1 MARLGPAGGGGGGG
15 GGSPVVPLRLESP
28 SAGPA
33 PHWLAVLMVLLPD
46 GEDDDEGD
54 EAGAQAGRRRRR
66 RRRRARAAAAPAA
79 AAGLLSGDPRRRLL
93 LLLLPAN
100 GGSAGGGGGGPRS
113 HPPAP
118 SEGLPRGG
126 LTMKEEPLTGGGL
139 SAVRSWMHGTGI
151 LDANTAA
158 QSGVGLARAHFEK
171 QPPSNLRKS
180 NFFHFVLAMYDR
192 HGQPVEIERTSF
204 IDFVE
209 KDREQTGEKT
219 NNGIH
224 YRLQLLYSNGLRTE
238 QDLYVRLIDSMSKQ
252 AIIYEG
258 QDKNP
263 EMCRVLLTHEIMCSR
278 CCDKKSCGNRN
289 ETPSDPVII
298 DRFFLKFFLKCNQNC
313 LKNAGNPRD
322 MRRFQVVVST
332 TVNVDGHVLAVSD
345 NMFVH
350 NNSKH
355 GRRARRL
362 DPSEAATPCIKAI
375 SPSEGWT
382 TGGATVIVIGDNFFD
397 GLQVVFGTMLVWSEL
412 ITPHAIRVQTPPRH
426 IPGVVEVTL
435 SYKSKQ
441 FCKGAPGRFVYT
453 ALNEPTID
461 YGFLRLQKV
470 IPRHPGDPERL
481 PKDIILKRA
490 ADIAEALYS
499 VPRNPNQLTS
509 LTGNHAHSGMMNVNS
524 FGSQLAV
531 NISESTQGSEQG
543 YTRNTSSVSPRGYVP
558 SSTPQQSNYN
568 TITSSMNGY
577 AGTAMTSLGVPGS
590 PSFLNGSTANS
601 PYAIMPSSPPLGASS
616 IASSST
622 PGGVF
627 SFSPVNM
634 ISAVKQKSAFA
645 PVVRPQASP
654 PPTCT
659 SANGNTL
666 QALSG
671 LIVPPM

>member
-1 MARLGPAGGGGGGG
+1 MFGIQENIQRS
-15 GGSPVVPLRLESP
+15 GSS
-28 SAGPA
+28 
-33 PHWLAVLMVLLPD
+33 
-46 GEDDDEGD
+46 
-54 EAGAQAGRRRRR
+54 
-66 RRRRARAAAAPAA
+66 
-79 AAGLLSGDPRRRLL
+79 
-93 LLLLPAN
+93 
-100 GGSAGGGGGGPRS
+100 
-113 HPPAP
+113 
-118 SEGLPRGG
+118 
-126 LTMKEEPLTGGGL
+126 MKEEPIGTGMN
-139 SAVRSWMHGTGI
+139 AVRTWMQGAGV

-180 NFFHFVLAMYDR
+180 NFFHFVLALYDR
-192 HGQPVEIERTSF
+192 QGQPVEIERTTFLGF
-204 IDFVE
+204 IE
-209 KDREQTGEKT
+209 KEKVRT
-219 NNGIH
+219 HCCVNNSNNSSLAVSSGI
-224 YRLQLLYSNGLRTE
+224 RTE
-238 QDLYVRLIDSMSKQ
+238 QDFYVRLIDSMTKQ

-362 DPSEAATPCIKAI
+362 DPSEGTPSYLEHATPCIKAI

-382 TGGATVIVIGDNFFD
+382 TGGATVIIIGDNFFD
-397 GLQVVFGTMLVWSEL
+397 GLQVIFGTMLVWSEL

-441 FCKGAPGRFVYT
+441 FCKGTPGRFIYT

-461 YGFLRLQKV
+461 YGFQRLQKV

-481 PKDIILKRA
+481 PKEVILKRAADLVEALYGMPHNNQEIILKRA
-490 ADIAEALYS
+490 ADIAEALYN
-499 VPRNPNQLTS
+499 VPRNHNQLPALSNTS
-509 LTGNHAHSGMMNVNS
+509 VHAGMMGVNS
-524 FGSQLAV
+524 FSGQLAV
-531 NISESTQGSEQG
+531 NVSESTNQGF
-543 YTRNTSSVSPRGYVP
+543 TRNTSSVSPHGYVP
-558 SSTPQQSNYN
+558 SPTPQQTNYN
-568 TITSSMNGY
+568 SVTTSMNGY
-577 AGTAMTSLGVPGS
+577 GNTGMSNLGGS
-590 PSFLNGSTANS
+590 PSFLNGSAANS
-601 PYAIMPSSPPLGASS
+601 PYAIVPSSPTMASS
-616 IASSST
+616 TSLPSNCSSSS
-622 PGGVF
+622 GIF
-627 SFSPVNM
+627 SFSPANM
-634 ISAVKQKSAFA
+634 VSAVKQKSAFA
-645 PVVRPQASP
+645 PVVRPQTSP
-654 PPTCT
+654 PPTCS
-659 SANGNTL
+659 SANGNSL
-666 QALSG
+666 Q
-671 LIVPPM
+671 

>member
-1 MARLGPAGGGGGGG
+1 MFGIQ
-15 GGSPVVPLRLESP
+15 
-28 SAGPA
+28 
-33 PHWLAVLMVLLPD
+33 D
-46 GEDDDEGD
+46 
-54 EAGAQAGRRRRR
+54 
-66 RRRRARAAAAPAA
+66 
-79 AAGLLSGDPRRRLL
+79 
-93 LLLLPAN
+93 N
-100 GGSAGGGGGGPRS
+100 
-113 HPPAP
+113 
-118 SEGLPRGG
+118 LPRGA
-126 LTMKEEPLTGGGL
+126 TTSMKEEPL
-139 SAVRSWMHGTGI
+139 AVRSWMHSAGVV
-151 LDANTAA
+151 DANTAA

-180 NFFHFVLAMYDR
+180 NFFHFVLALYDR
-192 HGQPVEIERTSF
+192 QGQPVEIERTAYV
-204 IDFVE
+204 DFVE
-209 KDREQTGEKT
+209 KEKEPTGEKT

-224 YRLQLLYSNGLRTE
+224 YKLQLLYSNGVRTE
-238 QDLYVRLIDSMSKQ
+238 QDLYVRLIDSMTKQ

-382 TGGATVIVIGDNFFD
+382 TGGATVILIGDNFFD

-461 YGFLRLQKV
+461 YGFQRLQKV

-481 PKDIILKRA
+481 PKEVLLKRAADLVEALYGMPHNNQEIILKRA

-499 VPRNPNQLTS
+499 VPRNHNQIPSLGNTTS
-509 LTGNHAHSGMMNVNS
+509 HGMMGVNS
-524 FGSQLAV
+524 FSGQLAV
-531 NISESTQGSEQG
+531 NVSETTQVG
-543 YTRNTSSVSPRGYVP
+543 YSRNTSSVSPRGYVP
-558 SSTPQQSNYN
+558 SSTPQQSNYGN
-568 TITSSMNGY
+568 TVSNSMNGY
-577 AGTAMTSLGVPGS
+577 GNTGMPNLGVATSPG
-590 PSFLNGSTANS
+590 FLNGSSANS
-601 PYAIMPSSPPLGASS
+601 PYGIVPSSPTMAVSNCNSS
-616 IASSST
+616 H
-622 PGGVF
+622 GVF
-627 SFSPVNM
+627 SFSA
-634 ISAVKQKSAFA
+634 AVKQKSAFA
-645 PVVRPQASP
+645 PVVRPPASP
-654 PPTCT
+654 PPPPNC
-659 SANGNTL
+659 SANTTNGL
-666 QALSG
+666 QAMSG
-671 LIVPPM
+671 LVVPPM

>member
-1 MARLGPAGGGGGGG
+1 MFGIQ
-15 GGSPVVPLRLESP
+15 E
-28 SAGPA
+28 
-33 PHWLAVLMVLLPD
+33 
-46 GEDDDEGD
+46 
-54 EAGAQAGRRRRR
+54 
-66 RRRRARAAAAPAA
+66 
-79 AAGLLSGDPRRRLL
+79 
-93 LLLLPAN
+93 N
-100 GGSAGGGGGGPRS
+100 
-113 HPPAP
+113 
-118 SEGLPRGG
+118 LPRGSTAAS
-126 LTMKEEPLTGGGL
+126 LKEEPLT
-139 SAVRSWMHGTGI
+139 VRSWMHSAGVV
-151 LDANTAA
+151 DANTAA

-180 NFFHFVLAMYDR
+180 NFFHFVLALYDR
-192 HGQPVEIERTSF
+192 QGQPVEIERTAYV
-204 IDFVE
+204 DFVE
-209 KDREQTGEKT
+209 KEKEPTGEKT

-224 YRLQLLYSNGLRTE
+224 YKLQLLYSNGVRTE
-238 QDLYVRLIDSMSKQ
+238 QDLYVRLIDSMTKQ

-362 DPSEAATPCIKAI
+362 DPSEATPCIKAI

-382 TGGATVIVIGDNFFD
+382 TGGATVILIGDNFFD

-461 YGFLRLQKV
+461 YGFQRLQKV

-481 PKDIILKRA
+481 PKEVLLKRAADLVEALYGMPHNNQEIILKRA

-499 VPRNPNQLTS
+499 VPRNHNQITS
-509 LTGNHAHSGMMNVNS
+509 LGNSASHGMMGVNS
-524 FGSQLAV
+524 FSGQLAV
-531 NISESTQGSEQG
+531 NVSETTQVG
-543 YTRNTSSVSPRGYVP
+543 YSRNTSSVSPRGYAP
-558 SSTPQQSNYN
+558 SSTPQQSNYGN
-568 TITSSMNGY
+568 TVSNSMNGY
-577 AGTAMTSLGVPGS
+577 GNTGMPNLGVATSPG
-590 PSFLNGSTANS
+590 FLNGSSANS
-601 PYAIMPSSPPLGASS
+601 PYGSKYQVVPSSPTMAVSNCTSS
-616 IASSST
+616 H
-622 PGGVF
+622 GVF
-627 SFSPVNM
+627 SFSA
-634 ISAVKQKSAFA
+634 AVKQKSAFA
-645 PVVRPQASP
+645 PVVRPPVSP
-654 PPTCT
+654 PPNCAANN
-659 SANGNTL
+659 ANGL
-666 QALSG
+666 QAMSG
-671 LIVPPM
+671 LVVPPM

>member
-1 MARLGPAGGGGGGG
+1 MFGIQ
-15 GGSPVVPLRLESP
+15 E
-28 SAGPA
+28 
-33 PHWLAVLMVLLPD
+33 
-46 GEDDDEGD
+46 
-54 EAGAQAGRRRRR
+54 
-66 RRRRARAAAAPAA
+66 
-79 AAGLLSGDPRRRLL
+79 
-93 LLLLPAN
+93 N
-100 GGSAGGGGGGPRS
+100 I
-113 HPPAP
+113 
-118 SEGLPRGG
+118 PRGG
-126 LTMKEEPLTGGGL
+126 TTMKEEPLGSGMNP
-139 SAVRSWMHGTGI
+139 VRSWMHTAGVV
-151 LDANTAA
+151 DANTAA

-180 NFFHFVLAMYDR
+180 NFFHFVLALYDR
-192 HGQPVEIERTSF
+192 QGQPVEIERTAF
-204 IDFVE
+204 VDFVE
-209 KDREQTGEKT
+209 KEKEPNNEKT

-224 YRLQLLYSNGLRTE
+224 YKLQLLYSNGVRTE
-238 QDLYVRLIDSMSKQ
+238 QDLYVRLIDSMTKQ
-252 AIIYEG
+252 AIVYEG

-362 DPSEAATPCIKAI
+362 DPSEATPCIKAI

-382 TGGATVIVIGDNFFD
+382 TGGATVIIIGDNFFD

-461 YGFLRLQKV
+461 YGFQRLQKV

-481 PKDIILKRA
+481 PKEVLLKRAADLVEALYGMPHNNQEIILKRA

-499 VPRNPNQLTS
+499 VPRNHNQIPTL
-509 LTGNHAHSGMMNVNS
+509 GNTPAHTGMMGVNS
-524 FGSQLAV
+524 FSSQLAV
-531 NISESTQGSEQG
+531 NVSETSQANDQVG
-543 YTRNTSSVSPRGYVP
+543 YSRNTSSVSPRGYAP
-558 SSTPQQSNYN
+558 SSTPQQSNYS
-568 TITSSMNGY
+568 TVSTSMNGY
-577 AGTAMTSLGVPGS
+577 GSGAMANLGVPGS
-590 PSFLNGSTANS
+590 PGFLNGSSANS
-601 PYAIMPSSPPLGASS
+601 PYGM
-616 IASSST
+616 
-622 PGGVF
+622 
-627 SFSPVNM
+627 
-634 ISAVKQKSAFA
+634 KQKSAFA

-654 PPTCT
+654 PPSCT
-659 SANGNTL
+659 STNGNGL
-666 QALSG
+666 QGDTAPQPPLG
-671 LIVPPM
+671 VPRNDPRLISPRKQRLPLG

>member
-1 MARLGPAGGGGGGG
+1 MFGIQ
-15 GGSPVVPLRLESP
+15 E
-28 SAGPA
+28 
-33 PHWLAVLMVLLPD
+33 
-46 GEDDDEGD
+46 
-54 EAGAQAGRRRRR
+54 
-66 RRRRARAAAAPAA
+66 
-79 AAGLLSGDPRRRLL
+79 
-93 LLLLPAN
+93 N
-100 GGSAGGGGGGPRS
+100 I
-113 HPPAP
+113 
-118 SEGLPRGG
+118 PRGG
-126 LTMKEEPLTGGGL
+126 TTMKEEPLGSGMN
-139 SAVRSWMHGTGI
+139 SVRSWMHTAGVV
-151 LDANTAA
+151 DANTAA
-158 QSGVGLARAHFEK
+158 QSGVGLARAHYEK

-180 NFFHFVLAMYDR
+180 NFFHFVLALYDR
-192 HGQPVEIERTSF
+192 QGQPVEIERTAF
-204 IDFVE
+204 VDFVE
-209 KDREQTGEKT
+209 KDKEPNSEKT

-224 YRLQLLYSNGLRTE
+224 YKLQLLYSNGVRTE
-238 QDLYVRLIDSMSKQ
+238 QDLYVRLIDSMTKQ

-362 DPSEAATPCIKAI
+362 DPSEGTATPYLENAATPCIKAI

-382 TGGATVIVIGDNFFD
+382 TGGATVIIIGDNFFD

-461 YGFLRLQKV
+461 YGFQRLQKV

-481 PKDIILKRA
+481 PKEVLLKRAADLVEALYGMPHNNQEIILKRA

-499 VPRNPNQLTS
+499 VPRNHNQIPS
-509 LTGNHAHSGMMNVNS
+509 LANTASHGGMMGVNS

-531 NISESTQGSEQG
+531 NVSETSQVG
-543 YTRNTSSVSPRGYVP
+543 YSRNTSSVSPRGYVP

-568 TITSSMNGY
+568 TVSNSMNGY
-577 AGTAMTSLGVPGS
+577 GNTGMPNLGVPSS
-590 PSFLNGSTANS
+590 PGFLNGSSANS
-601 PYAIMPSSPPLGASS
+601 PYGM
-616 IASSST
+616 
-622 PGGVF
+622 
-627 SFSPVNM
+627 
-634 ISAVKQKSAFA
+634 KQKSAFA

-654 PPTCT
+654 PPSCT
-659 SANGNTL
+659 SANGNGL
-666 QALSG
+666 QAMSG
-671 LIVPPM
+671 LVVPPM

>member
-1 MARLGPAGGGGGGG
+1 MF
-15 GGSPVVPLRLESP
+15 SVQ
-28 SAGPA
+28 
-33 PHWLAVLMVLLPD
+33 
-46 GEDDDEGD
+46 
-54 EAGAQAGRRRRR
+54 EA
-66 RRRRARAAAAPAA
+66 
-79 AAGLLSGDPRRRLL
+79 
-93 LLLLPAN
+93 
-100 GGSAGGGGGGPRS
+100 
-113 HPPAP
+113 
-118 SEGLPRGG
+118 LPRGG
-126 LTMKEEPLTGGGL
+126 VPMKEEPLSAGL
-139 SAVRSWMHGTGI
+139 PAGRWLQGGTGI
-151 LDANTAA
+151 LDASTAA
-158 QSGVGLARAHFEK
+158 QSGVSLARAHFEK
-171 QPPSNLRKS
+171 QPPANLRKS

-192 HGQPVEIERTSF
+192 QGQPVEVERTCF

-209 KDREQTGEKT
+209 KEREQNGEKT

-332 TVNVDGHVLAVSD
+332 TVHVDGHVLAVSD

-362 DPSEAATPCIKAI
+362 DPSEATPCIKAI

-397 GLQVVFGTMLVWSEL
+397 GLQVLFGTVLVWSEL

-435 SYKSKQ
+435 SYKAKH

-461 YGFLRLQKV
+461 YGFQRLQKV

-481 PKDIILKRA
+481 PKEVLLKRA
-490 ADIAEALYS
+490 ADLVEALYGVPHSNQDVLLKRAADVAEALYS
-499 VPRNPNQLTS
+499 VPRAP
-509 LTGNHAHSGMMNVNS
+509 AHVTVPS
-524 FGSQLAV
+524 FGGGQLGLAMGD
-531 NISESTQGSEQG
+531 SPQSSEQG
-543 YTRNTSSVSPRGYVP
+543 FSRSPGTPPARGFGP
-558 SSTPQQSNYN
+558 PGSAPQP
-568 TITSSMNGY
+568 GF
-577 AGTAMTSLGVPGS
+577 AGATGGFGGATMAGLGVPGS
-590 PSFLNGSTANS
+590 PPSFLNGSTATS
-601 PYAIMPSSPPLGASS
+601 PYAILPASPPLG
-616 IASSST
+616 SSSVAVT
-622 PGGVF
+622 SGGGTATSPGGF
-627 SFSPVNM
+627 SFSPVTM

-645 PVVRPQASP
+645 PVLRPPGSP
-654 PPTCT
+654 PPACA
-659 SANGNTL
+659 STL
-666 QALSG
+666 QDPAFEDSDKFHAPARPLQG
-671 LIVPPM
+671 LAYS

>member
-1 MARLGPAGGGGGGG
+1 MFGIQ
-15 GGSPVVPLRLESP
+15 E
-28 SAGPA
+28 
-33 PHWLAVLMVLLPD
+33 
-46 GEDDDEGD
+46 
-54 EAGAQAGRRRRR
+54 
-66 RRRRARAAAAPAA
+66 
-79 AAGLLSGDPRRRLL
+79 
-93 LLLLPAN
+93 N
-100 GGSAGGGGGGPRS
+100 I
-113 HPPAP
+113 
-118 SEGLPRGG
+118 PRGG
-126 LTMKEEPLTGGGL
+126 TTMKEEPLGSGMNP
-139 SAVRSWMHGTGI
+139 VRSWMHTAGVV
-151 LDANTAA
+151 DANTAA

-180 NFFHFVLAMYDR
+180 NFFHFVLALYDR
-192 HGQPVEIERTSF
+192 QGQPVEIERTAF
-204 IDFVE
+204 VDFVE
-209 KDREQTGEKT
+209 KEKEPNNEKT

-224 YRLQLLYSNGLRTE
+224 YKLQLLYSNGVRTE
-238 QDLYVRLIDSMSKQ
+238 QDLYVRLIDSMTKQ
-252 AIIYEG
+252 AIVYEG

-362 DPSEAATPCIKAI
+362 DPSEATPCIKAI

-382 TGGATVIVIGDNFFD
+382 TGGATVIIIGDNFFD

-461 YGFLRLQKV
+461 YGFQRLQKV

-481 PKDIILKRA
+481 PKEVLLKRAADLVEALYGMPHNNQEIILKRA

-499 VPRNPNQLTS
+499 VPRNHNQIPTL
-509 LTGNHAHSGMMNVNS
+509 GNTPGHTGMMGVNS
-524 FGSQLAV
+524 FSSQLAV
-531 NISESTQGSEQG
+531 NVSETSQANDQVG
-543 YTRNTSSVSPRGYVP
+543 YSRNTSSVSPRGYVP

-568 TITSSMNGY
+568 TVSTSMNGY
-577 AGTAMTSLGVPGS
+577 GSGAMANLGVPGS
-590 PSFLNGSTANS
+590 PGFLNGSSANS
-601 PYAIMPSSPPLGASS
+601 PYGM
-616 IASSST
+616 
-622 PGGVF
+622 
-627 SFSPVNM
+627 
-634 ISAVKQKSAFA
+634 KQKSAFA

-654 PPTCT
+654 PPSCT
-659 SANGNTL
+659 SANGNGL
-666 QALSG
+666 QGEGGVGGYSDPMAPSQTPCMPVVLHVLHWSASSFLSHSH
-671 LIVPPM
+671 L

>member
-1 MARLGPAGGGGGGG
+1 MFGIQETI
-15 GGSPVVPLRLESP
+15 S
-28 SAGPA
+28 
-33 PHWLAVLMVLLPD
+33 
-46 GEDDDEGD
+46 
-54 EAGAQAGRRRRR
+54 
-66 RRRRARAAAAPAA
+66 
-79 AAGLLSGDPRRRLL
+79 
-93 LLLLPAN
+93 
-100 GGSAGGGGGGPRS
+100 
-113 HPPAP
+113 
-118 SEGLPRGG
+118 RGG
-126 LTMKEEPLTGGGL
+126 TTMKEEPLGGL
-139 SAVRSWMHGTGI
+139 NSVRSWMHTAGVV
-151 LDANTAA
+151 DANTAA
-158 QSGVGLARAHFEK
+158 QSGVGLARAHYEK

-180 NFFHFVLAMYDR
+180 NFFHFVLALYDR
-192 HGQPVEIERTSF
+192 QGQPVEIERTAYV
-204 IDFVE
+204 DFVE
-209 KDREQTGEKT
+209 KEKEPNSEKT

-224 YRLQLLYSNGLRTE
+224 YKLQLLYSNGVRTE
-238 QDLYVRLIDSMSKQ
+238 QDLFIRLIDSMTKQ

-382 TGGATVIVIGDNFFD
+382 TGGATVIIIGDNFFD

-461 YGFLRLQKV
+461 YGFQRLQKV

-481 PKDIILKRA
+481 PKEVLLKRAADLVEALYGMPHNNQEIILKRA
-490 ADIAEALYS
+490 ADIAEALY
-499 VPRNPNQLTS
+499 N
-509 LTGNHAHSGMMNVNS
+509 GND
-524 FGSQLAV
+524 
-531 NISESTQGSEQG
+531 QG
-543 YTRNTSSVSPRGYVP
+543 YSRNTSSVSPRGYIT
-558 SSTPQQSNYN
+558 SSTPQQTSYN
-568 TITSSMNGY
+568 TVSNSMNGY
-577 AGTAMTSLGVPGS
+577 GNSGMSNLGVPGS
-590 PSFLNGSTANS
+590 PGFLNGSS
-601 PYAIMPSSPPLGASS
+601 FLSPP
-616 IASSST
+616 T
-622 PGGVF
+622 PPTPKQIF
-627 SFSPVNM
+627 
-634 ISAVKQKSAFA
+634 SAVKQKSAFA

-654 PPTCT
+654 PPSCT
-659 SANGNTL
+659 SANGNGL
-666 QALSG
+666 QDTPHELHTHKYHTGAHSCTYINITYF
-671 LIVPPM
+671 IVFLMNSK

>member
-1 MARLGPAGGGGGGG
+1 MFGIQ
-15 GGSPVVPLRLESP
+15 E
-28 SAGPA
+28 
-33 PHWLAVLMVLLPD
+33 
-46 GEDDDEGD
+46 
-54 EAGAQAGRRRRR
+54 
-66 RRRRARAAAAPAA
+66 
-79 AAGLLSGDPRRRLL
+79 
-93 LLLLPAN
+93 N
-100 GGSAGGGGGGPRS
+100 I
-113 HPPAP
+113 
-118 SEGLPRGG
+118 PRGG
-126 LTMKEEPLTGGGL
+126 TTMKEEPLGSGMN
-139 SAVRSWMHGTGI
+139 SVRSWLHTAGVV
-151 LDANTAA
+151 DANTAA
-158 QSGVGLARAHFEK
+158 QSGVGLARAHYEK

-180 NFFHFVLAMYDR
+180 NFFHFVLALYDR
-192 HGQPVEIERTSF
+192 QGQPVEIERTTYV
-204 IDFVE
+204 DFVE
-209 KDREQTGEKT
+209 KDKEPNSEKT

-224 YRLQLLYSNGLRTE
+224 YKIQLLYSNGVRTE
-238 QDLYVRLIDSMSKQ
+238 QDLYVRLIDSMTKQ

-362 DPSEAATPCIKAI
+362 DPSEATPCIKAI

-382 TGGATVIVIGDNFFD
+382 TGGATVIIIGDNFFD

-461 YGFLRLQKV
+461 YGFQRLQKV

-481 PKDIILKRA
+481 PKEVLLKRAADLVEALYGMPHNNQEIILKRA

-499 VPRNPNQLTS
+499 VPRNHNQIPS
-509 LTGNHAHSGMMNVNS
+509 LANTASHGGMMGVNS
-524 FGSQLAV
+524 FGGQLAV
-531 NISESTQGSEQG
+531 NVSETSQVVPSSPTMAA
-543 YTRNTSSVSPRGYVP
+543 SSVSLSSNC
-558 SSTPQQSNYN
+558 SSTHG
-568 TITSSMNGY
+568 I
-577 AGTAMTSLGVPGS
+577 
-590 PSFLNGSTANS
+590 
-601 PYAIMPSSPPLGASS
+601 
-616 IASSST
+616 
-622 PGGVF
+622 F
-627 SFSPVNM
+627 SFSPANV

-654 PPTCT
+654 PPSCT
-659 SANGNTL
+659 SANGNGL
-666 QALSG
+666 QGESRHPKL
-671 LIVPPM
+671 LFVLVPPKKTRNPNFPHILMTISP

>member
-1 MARLGPAGGGGGGG
+1 MFGIQESIQRS
-15 GGSPVVPLRLESP
+15 GSS
-28 SAGPA
+28 
-33 PHWLAVLMVLLPD
+33 
-46 GEDDDEGD
+46 
-54 EAGAQAGRRRRR
+54 
-66 RRRRARAAAAPAA
+66 
-79 AAGLLSGDPRRRLL
+79 
-93 LLLLPAN
+93 
-100 GGSAGGGGGGPRS
+100 
-113 HPPAP
+113 
-118 SEGLPRGG
+118 
-126 LTMKEEPLTGGGL
+126 MKEEPLSSGMN
-139 SAVRSWMHGTGI
+139 AVRTWMQGAGV

-180 NFFHFVLAMYDR
+180 NFFHFVLALYDR
-192 HGQPVEIERTSF
+192 QGQPVEIERTAF
-204 IDFVE
+204 VGFVE
-209 KDREQTGEKT
+209 KDKETSSEKT

-224 YRLQLLYSNGLRTE
+224 YRLQLLYSNGIRTE
-238 QDLYVRLIDSMSKQ
+238 QDFYVRLIDSMTKQ
-252 AIIYEG
+252 AIVYEG

-332 TVNVDGHVLAVSD
+332 TINVDGHVLAVSD

-362 DPSEAATPCIKAI
+362 DPSDGTPSYLEHATPCIKAI

-382 TGGATVIVIGDNFFD
+382 TGGATVIIIGDNFFD
-397 GLQVVFGTMLVWSEL
+397 GLQVIFGTMLVWSEL

-441 FCKGAPGRFVYT
+441 FCKGTPGRFIYT

-461 YGFLRLQKV
+461 YGFQRLQKV

-481 PKDIILKRA
+481 PKEVILKRAADLVEALYGMPHNNQEIILKRA

-499 VPRNPNQLTS
+499 VPRNHSQLPTLANS
-509 LTGNHAHSGMMNVNS
+509 SVHPSMMGVNS
-524 FGSQLAV
+524 FSGQLAV
-531 NISESTQGSEQG
+531 NVSEPSQVTNQGFS
-543 YTRNTSSVSPRGYVP
+543 RNTSSVSPHSYAP
-558 SSTPQQSNYN
+558 STTPQQTNYSSV
-568 TITSSMNGY
+568 TTSMNGY
-577 AGTAMTSLGVPGS
+577 GNTAMSNLTGS
-590 PSFLNGSTANS
+590 PSFLNGSAANS
-601 PYAIMPSSPPLGASS
+601 PYAIVPSSPTMASS
-616 IASSST
+616 TSLPSNCSSSS
-622 PGGVF
+622 GIF
-627 SFSPVNM
+627 SFSPANM
-634 ISAVKQKSAFA
+634 VSAVKQKSAFA

-659 SANGNTL
+659 SSNGTSL
-666 QALSG
+666 QAISG
-671 LIVPPM
+671 MIAPPM

>member
-1 MARLGPAGGGGGGG
+1 MFGIPESVQR
-15 GGSPVVPLRLESP
+15 GGSTLKQEPLGAGMNAVRTWMQ
-28 SAGPA
+28 SAG
-33 PHWLAVLMVLLPD
+33 V
-46 GEDDDEGD
+46 
-54 EAGAQAGRRRRR
+54 
-66 RRRRARAAAAPAA
+66 
-79 AAGLLSGDPRRRLL
+79 
-93 LLLLPAN
+93 
-100 GGSAGGGGGGPRS
+100 
-113 HPPAP
+113 
-118 SEGLPRGG
+118 
-126 LTMKEEPLTGGGL
+126 
-139 SAVRSWMHGTGI
+139 

-180 NFFHFVLAMYDR
+180 NFFHFVLALYDR
-192 HGQPVEIERTSF
+192 QGQPVEIERTSF
-204 IDFVE
+204 VGFVE
-209 KDREQTGEKT
+209 KEKESTGEKT

-224 YRLQLLYSNGLRTE
+224 YRLQLLYSNGIRTE
-238 QDLYVRLIDSMSKQ
+238 QDFYVRLIDSMTKQ

-332 TVNVDGHVLAVSD
+332 TVSVEGHVLAVSD

-362 DPSEAATPCIKAI
+362 DPTEGTPSYLEHAAPCIKAI

-382 TGGATVIVIGDNFFD
+382 TGGATVIIIGDNFFD
-397 GLQVVFGTMLVWSEL
+397 GLQVIFGTMLVWSEL

-441 FCKGAPGRFVYT
+441 FCKGTPGRFIYT

-461 YGFLRLQKV
+461 YGFQRLQKV

-481 PKDIILKRA
+481 PKEVILKRAADLVEALYGMPHNNQEIILKRA
-490 ADIAEALYS
+490 ADIAEALYN
-499 VPRNPNQLTS
+499 VPRTHNQLTG
-509 LTGNHAHSGMMNVNS
+509 LTNSSVHASMMGVNS
-524 FGSQLAV
+524 FTGQITVNVSESAQGGSQGF
-531 NISESTQGSEQG
+531 N
-543 YTRNTSSVSPRGYVP
+543 RNTSSVSPHSYVP
-558 SSTPQQSNYN
+558 SSTPQQSSYS
-568 TITSSMNGY
+568 TVATSMNGY
-577 AGTAMTSLGVPGS
+577 GSTAMSNLSGS
-590 PSFLNGSTANS
+590 PNFLNGSAANS
-601 PYAIMPSSPPLGASS
+601 PYAIVPSSPTMASS
-616 IASSST
+616 TSLPSNCSSSS
-622 PGGVF
+622 GIF
-627 SFSPVNM
+627 SFSPANM
-634 ISAVKQKSAFA
+634 VSAVKQKSAFA
-645 PVVRPQASP
+645 PVVRPQNSP

-659 SANGNTL
+659 SNNANGL
-666 QALSG
+666 QDQSFVDSNKYSTASALQG
-671 LIVPPM
+671 LAFS

>member
-1 MARLGPAGGGGGGG
+1 MFGIQDSIQRS
-15 GGSPVVPLRLESP
+15 GSS
-28 SAGPA
+28 
-33 PHWLAVLMVLLPD
+33 
-46 GEDDDEGD
+46 
-54 EAGAQAGRRRRR
+54 
-66 RRRRARAAAAPAA
+66 
-79 AAGLLSGDPRRRLL
+79 
-93 LLLLPAN
+93 
-100 GGSAGGGGGGPRS
+100 
-113 HPPAP
+113 
-118 SEGLPRGG
+118 
-126 LTMKEEPLTGGGL
+126 MKEEPIGAGMN
-139 SAVRSWMHGTGI
+139 AVRTWMQGAGV

-180 NFFHFVLAMYDR
+180 NFFHFVLALYDR
-192 HGQPVEIERTSF
+192 QGQPVEIERTTF
-204 IDFVE
+204 VGFVE
-209 KDREQTGEKT
+209 KEKETAGEKT

-224 YRLQLLYSNGLRTE
+224 YRLQLLYSNGIRTE
-238 QDLYVRLIDSMSKQ
+238 QDFYVRLIDSMTKQ
-252 AIIYEG
+252 AIMYEG

-362 DPSEAATPCIKAI
+362 DPSEGTPSYLEHATPCIKAI

-382 TGGATVIVIGDNFFD
+382 TGGATVIIIGDNFFD
-397 GLQVVFGTMLVWSEL
+397 GLQVIFGTMLVWSEL

-441 FCKGAPGRFVYT
+441 FCKGTPGRFIYT

-461 YGFLRLQKV
+461 YGFQRLQKV

-481 PKDIILKRA
+481 PKEVILKRAADLVEALYGMPHNNQEIILKRA
-490 ADIAEALYS
+490 ADIAEALYN
-499 VPRNPNQLTS
+499 VPRGHNQLPGLANS
-509 LTGNHAHSGMMNVNS
+509 SVHAGMMGVNS
-524 FGSQLAV
+524 FHSQLAV
-531 NISESTQGSEQG
+531 NVSESTQGANQG
-543 YTRNTSSVSPRGYVP
+543 FSRNTSSVSPHGYVP
-558 SSTPQQSNYN
+558 STTPQQSSYSTVSTN
-568 TITSSMNGY
+568 MNGY
-577 AGTAMTSLGVPGS
+577 GNTGMTTLGGS
-590 PSFLNGSTANS
+590 PNFLNGSAANS
-601 PYAIMPSSPPLGASS
+601 PYAIVPSSPTMASS
-616 IASSST
+616 TSLPSNCSSSS
-622 PGGVF
+622 GIF
-627 SFSPVNM
+627 SFSPANM
-634 ISAVKQKSAFA
+634 VSAVKQKSAFA

-659 SANGNTL
+659 SANGNGLQDTL
-666 QALSG
+666 FSPTFFCQSLPCRALF
-671 LIVPPM
+671 M

>member
-1 MARLGPAGGGGGGG
+1 
-15 GGSPVVPLRLESP
+15 
-28 SAGPA
+28 
-33 PHWLAVLMVLLPD
+33 
-46 GEDDDEGD
+46 
-54 EAGAQAGRRRRR
+54 
-66 RRRRARAAAAPAA
+66 
-79 AAGLLSGDPRRRLL
+79 
-93 LLLLPAN
+93 
-100 GGSAGGGGGGPRS
+100 
-113 HPPAP
+113 
-118 SEGLPRGG
+118 
-126 LTMKEEPLTGGGL
+126 MKEEPIGSGMNT
-139 SAVRSWMHGTGI
+139 VRSWMQGAGI
-151 LDANTAA
+151 MDANTAA

-180 NFFHFVLAMYDR
+180 NFFHFVLALYDR
-192 HGQPVEIERTSF
+192 QGQPVEIERTAF
-204 IDFVE
+204 VGFVE
-209 KDREQTGEKT
+209 KEKELSGEKT

-224 YRLQLLYSNGLRTE
+224 YRIQLLYSNGIRTE
-238 QDLYVRLIDSMSKQ
+238 QDLYVRLIDSMTKQ

-362 DPSEAATPCIKAI
+362 DPSEGTPSYLEHATPCIKAI

-382 TGGATVIVIGDNFFD
+382 TGGATVIIIGDNFFD
-397 GLQVVFGTMLVWSEL
+397 GLQVIFGTMLVWSEL

-441 FCKGAPGRFVYT
+441 FCKGTPGRFIYT

-461 YGFLRLQKV
+461 YGFQRLQKV

-481 PKDIILKRA
+481 PKEVILKRAADLVEALYGMPHNNQEIILKRA
-490 ADIAEALYS
+490 ADIAEALYN
-499 VPRNPNQLTS
+499 VPRNHNQLPALSNTS
-509 LTGNHAHSGMMNVNS
+509 VHAGMMGVNS
-524 FGSQLAV
+524 FSGQLAV
-531 NISESTQGSEQG
+531 NVSESSQGANQG
-543 YTRNTSSVSPRGYVP
+543 FTRNTSSVSPHGYVP
-558 SSTPQQSNYN
+558 SSTPQQTNYN
-568 TITSSMNGY
+568 SVTTSMNGY
-577 AGTAMTSLGVPGS
+577 GNAGMSNLGSSPG
-590 PSFLNGSTANS
+590 FLNGSAANS
-601 PYAIMPSSPPLGASS
+601 PYAIVPSSPTMASS
-616 IASSST
+616 TSLPSNCSSAS
-622 PGGVF
+622 GIF
-627 SFSPVNM
+627 SFSPANM
-634 ISAVKQKSAFA
+634 VSAVKQKSAFA
-645 PVVRPQASP
+645 PVVRPQTSP

-659 SANGNTL
+659 SANGNSL
-666 QALSG
+666 QAISG
-671 LIVPPM
+671 MIVPPM

>member
-1 MARLGPAGGGGGGG
+1 MFGIQESIQRS
-15 GGSPVVPLRLESP
+15 GSSL
-28 SAGPA
+28 
-33 PHWLAVLMVLLPD
+33 
-46 GEDDDEGD
+46 
-54 EAGAQAGRRRRR
+54 
-66 RRRRARAAAAPAA
+66 
-79 AAGLLSGDPRRRLL
+79 
-93 LLLLPAN
+93 
-100 GGSAGGGGGGPRS
+100 
-113 HPPAP
+113 
-118 SEGLPRGG
+118 
-126 LTMKEEPLTGGGL
+126 KEEPIGSGMN
-139 SAVRSWMHGTGI
+139 AVRTWMQGAGV

-180 NFFHFVLAMYDR
+180 NFFHFVLALYDR
-192 HGQPVEIERTSF
+192 QGQPVEIERTSF
-204 IDFVE
+204 LGFVE
-209 KDREQTGEKT
+209 KEKESAGEKT

-224 YRLQLLYSNGLRTE
+224 YRLQLLYSNGIRTE
-238 QDLYVRLIDSMSKQ
+238 QDFYVRLIDSMTKQ
-252 AIIYEG
+252 AIVYEG

-332 TVNVDGHVLAVSD
+332 TVSVDGHVLAVSD

-362 DPSEAATPCIKAI
+362 DPSEGTPSYLEHAAAPCIKAI

-382 TGGATVIVIGDNFFD
+382 TGGATVIIIGDNFFD
-397 GLQVVFGTMLVWSEL
+397 GLQVIFGTMLVWSEL

-441 FCKGAPGRFVYT
+441 FCKGTPGRFIYT

-461 YGFLRLQKV
+461 YGFQRLQKV

-481 PKDIILKRA
+481 PKEVILKRAADLVEALYGMPHNNQRA
-490 ADIAEALYS
+490 ADIAEALYN
-499 VPRNPNQLTS
+499 VPRNHNQLS
-509 LTGNHAHSGMMNVNS
+509 GLGNSSVHAGMMGVNS
-524 FGSQLAV
+524 FPGQLAV
-531 NISESTQGSEQG
+531 NVSESSQGANQG
-543 YTRNTSSVSPRGYVP
+543 FSRNTSSVSPHGYVP
-558 SSTPQQSNYN
+558 SSTPQQSNYSSV
-568 TITSSMNGY
+568 TTSMNGY
-577 AGTAMTSLGVPGS
+577 GNTGMSNLGGS
-590 PSFLNGSTANS
+590 PSFLNGSAANS
-601 PYAIMPSSPPLGASS
+601 PYAIVPSSPTMASS
-616 IASSST
+616 TSLPSNCSSSS
-622 PGGVF
+622 GIF
-627 SFSPVNM
+627 SFSPANM
-634 ISAVKQKSAFA
+634 VSAVKQKSAFA
-645 PVVRPQASP
+645 PVVRPQTSP

-659 SANGNTL
+659 NGNGL
-666 QALSG
+666 QDQSFVDSSKYSTASSLQG
-671 LIVPPM
+671 LAFS

>member
-1 MARLGPAGGGGGGG
+1 MFGIQ
-15 GGSPVVPLRLESP
+15 E
-28 SAGPA
+28 
-33 PHWLAVLMVLLPD
+33 
-46 GEDDDEGD
+46 
-54 EAGAQAGRRRRR
+54 
-66 RRRRARAAAAPAA
+66 
-79 AAGLLSGDPRRRLL
+79 
-93 LLLLPAN
+93 N
-100 GGSAGGGGGGPRS
+100 I
-113 HPPAP
+113 
-118 SEGLPRGG
+118 PRGG
-126 LTMKEEPLTGGGL
+126 TTMKEEPLGSGMN
-139 SAVRSWMHGTGI
+139 SVRSWMHTAGVV
-151 LDANTAA
+151 DANTAA
-158 QSGVGLARAHFEK
+158 QSGVGLARAHYEK

-180 NFFHFVLAMYDR
+180 NFFHFVLALYDR
-192 HGQPVEIERTSF
+192 QGQPVEIERTTF
-204 IDFVE
+204 VDFVE
-209 KDREQTGEKT
+209 KEKEPNSEKT

-224 YRLQLLYSNGLRTE
+224 YKLQLLYSNGKCTFLYSARI
-238 QDLYVRLIDSMSKQ
+238 DLQ

-263 EMCRVLLTHEIMCSR
+263 EMCRVLLTHEIICFR

-362 DPSEAATPCIKAI
+362 DPSEATPCIKAI

-382 TGGATVIVIGDNFFD
+382 TGGATVIIIGDNFFD

-453 ALNEPTID
+453 ALKEPTID
-461 YGFLRLQKV
+461 YGFKRLQIV

-481 PKDIILKRA
+481 PKEVLLKRAADLVEALYGMPHNNQEIILKRA

-499 VPRNPNQLTS
+499 VPRNHNQIPS
-509 LTGNHAHSGMMNVNS
+509 LANTASHGGMMGVNS
-524 FGSQLAV
+524 FGGQLAV
-531 NISESTQGSEQG
+531 NVSETSQVG
-543 YTRNTSSVSPRGYVP
+543 YSRNTSSVSPRGYVP

-568 TITSSMNGY
+568 TVSNTMNGY
-577 AGTAMTSLGVPGS
+577 GNAGMPNLGVPSS
-590 PSFLNGSTANS
+590 PGFLNGSSANS
-601 PYAIMPSSPPLGASS
+601 PYGIVPSSPTMAASS
-616 IASSST
+616 VSLSSNCSST
-622 PGGVF
+622 HGIF
-627 SFSPVNM
+627 SFSPANV

-654 PPTCT
+654 PPSCT
-659 SANGNTL
+659 SANGNGL
-666 QALSG
+666 QGESRLPDFRTPRSCLTCWVALLHSG
-671 LIVPPM
+671 T

>member
-1 MARLGPAGGGGGGG
+1 MFGIQ
-15 GGSPVVPLRLESP
+15 
-28 SAGPA
+28 
-33 PHWLAVLMVLLPD
+33 D
-46 GEDDDEGD
+46 
-54 EAGAQAGRRRRR
+54 
-66 RRRRARAAAAPAA
+66 
-79 AAGLLSGDPRRRLL
+79 
-93 LLLLPAN
+93 N
-100 GGSAGGGGGGPRS
+100 
-113 HPPAP
+113 
-118 SEGLPRGG
+118 LPRGA
-126 LTMKEEPLTGGGL
+126 TVSMKEEPL
-139 SAVRSWMHGTGI
+139 AVRSWMHAAGVV
-151 LDANTAA
+151 DANTAA

-180 NFFHFVLAMYDR
+180 NFFHFVLALYDR
-192 HGQPVEIERTSF
+192 QGQPVEIERTAYV
-204 IDFVE
+204 DFVE
-209 KDREQTGEKT
+209 KEKEPSGEKT

-224 YRLQLLYSNGLRTE
+224 YKLQLLYSNGVRTE
-238 QDLYVRLIDSMSKQ
+238 QDLYVRLIDSMTKQ

-362 DPSEAATPCIKAI
+362 DPSEATPCIKAI

-382 TGGATVIVIGDNFFD
+382 TGGATVILIGDNFFD

-461 YGFLRLQKV
+461 YGFQRLQKV

-481 PKDIILKRA
+481 PKEVLLKRAADLVEALYGMPHNNQEIILKRA

-499 VPRNPNQLTS
+499 VPRNHNQIPTL
-509 LTGNHAHSGMMNVNS
+509 GNTASHGMMGVNS
-524 FGSQLAV
+524 FSGQLAV
-531 NISESTQGSEQG
+531 NVSETTQVG
-543 YTRNTSSVSPRGYVP
+543 YSRNTSSVSPRGYAP
-558 SSTPQQSNYN
+558 SSTPQQSNYGN
-568 TITSSMNGY
+568 TVSNSMNGY
-577 AGTAMTSLGVPGS
+577 GNTGMPNLGVATSPG
-590 PSFLNGSTANS
+590 FLNGSSANS
-601 PYAIMPSSPPLGASS
+601 PYGIVPSSPTMAVSNCNSS
-616 IASSST
+616 H
-622 PGGVF
+622 GVF
-627 SFSPVNM
+627 SFST
-634 ISAVKQKSAFA
+634 AVKQKSAFA
-645 PVVRPQASP
+645 PVVRPPTSP
-654 PPTCT
+654 PPPPNC
-659 SANGNTL
+659 SANGANGL
-666 QALSG
+666 QAMSG
-671 LIVPPM
+671 LVVPQM

>member
-1 MARLGPAGGGGGGG
+1 MF
-15 GGSPVVPLRLESP
+15 SIQDS
-28 SAGPA
+28 
-33 PHWLAVLMVLLPD
+33 
-46 GEDDDEGD
+46 
-54 EAGAQAGRRRRR
+54 
-66 RRRRARAAAAPAA
+66 
-79 AAGLLSGDPRRRLL
+79 
-93 LLLLPAN
+93 
-100 GGSAGGGGGGPRS
+100 
-113 HPPAP
+113 
-118 SEGLPRGG
+118 LPRGA
-126 LTMKEEPLTGGGL
+126 LTMKEEPLTSGMTP
-139 SAVRSWMHGTGI
+139 VRSWMQSAGI

-158 QSGVGLARAHFEK
+158 QSGVGLARAHYEK

-180 NFFHFVLAMYDR
+180 NFFHFVLALYDR
-192 HGQPVEIERTSF
+192 QGQPVEIERTSY

-209 KDREQTGEKT
+209 KDKEYNGEKT

-224 YRLQLLYSNGLRTE
+224 YRLQLLYSNGIRTE
-238 QDLYVRLIDSMSKQ
+238 QDLFVRLIDSMTKQ
-252 AIIYEG
+252 AILYEG

-382 TGGATVIVIGDNFFD
+382 TGGATVIIIGDNFFD

-461 YGFLRLQKV
+461 YGFQRLQKV

-481 PKDIILKRA
+481 PKEVLLKRSADLVEALYGMPHNNQEIILKRA
-490 ADIAEALYS
+490 ADLTEALYS
-499 VPRNPNQLTS
+499 VPRSHNQLPS
-509 LTGNHAHSGMMNVNS
+509 LSGSAAHSGMMGVNS
-524 FGSQLAV
+524 FSSQLAV
-531 NISESTQGSEQG
+531 NISEASQGDQG
-543 YTRNTSSVSPRGYVP
+543 YSRNSNSVSPRGYVP

-568 TITSSMNGY
+568 TITSTMNGY
-577 AGTAMTSLGVPGS
+577 GAGMTNLGVPGS
-590 PSFLNGSTANS
+590 PSFLNGSAANS
-601 PYAIMPSSPPLGASS
+601 PYARSTTSPSSSSYSSSSS
-616 IASSST
+616 IPLFS
-622 PGGVF
+622 GGPIGPY
-627 SFSPVNM
+627 SFSPVHM

-645 PVVRPQASP
+645 PVVRPQTSP

-659 SANGNTL
+659 TTNGSSL
-666 QALSG
+666 QGDDFSKHSSQSNNLAENLC
-671 LIVPPM
+671 

>member
-1 MARLGPAGGGGGGG
+1 MFGIQ
-15 GGSPVVPLRLESP
+15 ETI
-28 SAGPA
+28 
-33 PHWLAVLMVLLPD
+33 
-46 GEDDDEGD
+46 
-54 EAGAQAGRRRRR
+54 
-66 RRRRARAAAAPAA
+66 
-79 AAGLLSGDPRRRLL
+79 
-93 LLLLPAN
+93 
-100 GGSAGGGGGGPRS
+100 
-113 HPPAP
+113 
-118 SEGLPRGG
+118 PRGG
-126 LTMKEEPLTGGGL
+126 TTMKEEPLGGL
-139 SAVRSWMHGTGI
+139 NSVRSWMHTAGVV
-151 LDANTAA
+151 DANTAA
-158 QSGVGLARAHFEK
+158 QSGVGLARAHYEK

-180 NFFHFVLAMYDR
+180 NFFHFVLALYDR
-192 HGQPVEIERTSF
+192 QGQPVEIERTAF
-204 IDFVE
+204 VDFVE
-209 KDREQTGEKT
+209 KEREPTSDKT

-224 YRLQLLYSNGLRTE
+224 YKLQLLYSNGVRTE
-238 QDLYVRLIDSMSKQ
+238 QDLYIRLIDSMTKQ
-252 AIIYEG
+252 AIVYEG

-332 TVNVDGHVLAVSD
+332 TINVDGHVLAVSD

-382 TGGATVIVIGDNFFD
+382 TGGATVIIIGDNFFD

-461 YGFLRLQKV
+461 YGFQRLQKV

-481 PKDIILKRA
+481 PKEVLLKRAADLVEALYGMPHNNQEIILKRA

-499 VPRNPNQLTS
+499 VPRNHNQIPS
-509 LTGNHAHSGMMNVNS
+509 LANTASHGMMGVNS
-524 FGSQLAV
+524 FSSQLAV
-531 NISESTQGSEQG
+531 NVSESQGNDQVG
-543 YTRNTSSVSPRGYVP
+543 YSRNTSSVSPRGYIS
-558 SSTPQQSNYN
+558 SSTPQQSSYN
-568 TITSSMNGY
+568 SVSNSMNGY
-577 AGTAMTSLGVPGS
+577 GNAGMNLGVPSS
-590 PSFLNGSTANS
+590 PGFLNGSSANS
-601 PYAIMPSSPPLGASS
+601 PYGI
-616 IASSST
+616 
-622 PGGVF
+622 
-627 SFSPVNM
+627 
-634 ISAVKQKSAFA
+634 KQKSAFA

-654 PPTCT
+654 PPSCT
-659 SANGNTL
+659 SANGNGL
-666 QALSG
+666 QAMSG
-671 LIVPPM
+671 LVVPPM

>member
-1 MARLGPAGGGGGGG
+1 MFGIQ
-15 GGSPVVPLRLESP
+15 E
-28 SAGPA
+28 
-33 PHWLAVLMVLLPD
+33 
-46 GEDDDEGD
+46 
-54 EAGAQAGRRRRR
+54 
-66 RRRRARAAAAPAA
+66 
-79 AAGLLSGDPRRRLL
+79 
-93 LLLLPAN
+93 N
-100 GGSAGGGGGGPRS
+100 I
-113 HPPAP
+113 
-118 SEGLPRGG
+118 PRGG
-126 LTMKEEPLTGGGL
+126 TTMKEEPLGSGMN
-139 SAVRSWMHGTGI
+139 SVRSWMHTAGVV
-151 LDANTAA
+151 DANTAA

-180 NFFHFVLAMYDR
+180 NFFHFVLALYDR
-192 HGQPVEIERTSF
+192 QGQPVEIERTAF
-204 IDFVE
+204 VDFVE
-209 KDREQTGEKT
+209 KEKEPNNEKT

-224 YRLQLLYSNGLRTE
+224 YKLQLLYSNGVRTE
-238 QDLYVRLIDSMSKQ
+238 QDLYVRLIDSMTKQ
-252 AIIYEG
+252 AIVYEG

-362 DPSEAATPCIKAI
+362 DPSEATPCIKAI

-382 TGGATVIVIGDNFFD
+382 TGGATVIIIGDNFFD

-461 YGFLRLQKV
+461 YGFQRLQKV

-481 PKDIILKRA
+481 PKEVLLKRAADLVEALYGMPHNNQEIILKRA

-499 VPRNPNQLTS
+499 VPRNHNQIPTL
-509 LTGNHAHSGMMNVNS
+509 GNTPAHTGMMGVNS
-524 FGSQLAV
+524 FSSQLAV
-531 NISESTQGSEQG
+531 NVSETSQANDQVG
-543 YTRNTSSVSPRGYVP
+543 YSRNTSSVSPRGYAP

-568 TITSSMNGY
+568 TVSNSMNGY
-577 AGTAMTSLGVPGS
+577 GNAGMSNLGVPGS
-590 PSFLNGSTANS
+590 PGFLNGSSANS
-601 PYAIMPSSPPLGASS
+601 PYGM
-616 IASSST
+616 
-622 PGGVF
+622 
-627 SFSPVNM
+627 
-634 ISAVKQKSAFA
+634 KQKSAFA

-654 PPTCT
+654 PPSCT
-659 SANGNTL
+659 SANGNGL
-666 QALSG
+666 QAMSG
-671 LIVPPM
+671 LVVPPM

>member
-1 MARLGPAGGGGGGG
+1 MFGIQ
-15 GGSPVVPLRLESP
+15 E
-28 SAGPA
+28 
-33 PHWLAVLMVLLPD
+33 
-46 GEDDDEGD
+46 
-54 EAGAQAGRRRRR
+54 
-66 RRRRARAAAAPAA
+66 
-79 AAGLLSGDPRRRLL
+79 
-93 LLLLPAN
+93 N
-100 GGSAGGGGGGPRS
+100 I
-113 HPPAP
+113 
-118 SEGLPRGG
+118 PRGG
-126 LTMKEEPLTGGGL
+126 TTMKEEPLGSGMN
-139 SAVRSWMHGTGI
+139 SVRSWMHTAGVV
-151 LDANTAA
+151 DANTAA
-158 QSGVGLARAHFEK
+158 QSGVGLARAHYEK

-180 NFFHFVLAMYDR
+180 NFFHFVLALYDR
-192 HGQPVEIERTSF
+192 QGQPVEIERTAF
-204 IDFVE
+204 VDFVE
-209 KDREQTGEKT
+209 KDKEPNSEKT

-224 YRLQLLYSNGLRTE
+224 YKLQLLYSNGVRTE
-238 QDLYVRLIDSMSKQ
+238 QDLYVRLIDSMTKQ

-362 DPSEAATPCIKAI
+362 DPSEGTATPYLENAATPCIKAI

-382 TGGATVIVIGDNFFD
+382 TGGATVIIIGDNFFD

-461 YGFLRLQKV
+461 YGFQRLQKV

-481 PKDIILKRA
+481 PKEVLLKRAADLVEALYGMPHNNQEIILKRA

-499 VPRNPNQLTS
+499 VPRNHNQIPS
-509 LTGNHAHSGMMNVNS
+509 LANTASHGGMMGVNS

-531 NISESTQGSEQG
+531 NVSETSQVG
-543 YTRNTSSVSPRGYVP
+543 YSRNTSSVSPRGYVP

-568 TITSSMNGY
+568 SVSNSMNGY
-577 AGTAMTSLGVPGS
+577 GNAGMPNLGVPSS
-590 PSFLNGSTANS
+590 PGFLNGSSANS
-601 PYAIMPSSPPLGASS
+601 PYGM
-616 IASSST
+616 
-622 PGGVF
+622 
-627 SFSPVNM
+627 
-634 ISAVKQKSAFA
+634 KQKSAFA

-654 PPTCT
+654 PPSCT
-659 SANGNTL
+659 SANGNGL
-666 QALSG
+666 QGMSG
-671 LIVPPM
+671 LVVPPM

>member
-1 MARLGPAGGGGGGG
+1 MFGIQ
-15 GGSPVVPLRLESP
+15 E
-28 SAGPA
+28 
-33 PHWLAVLMVLLPD
+33 
-46 GEDDDEGD
+46 
-54 EAGAQAGRRRRR
+54 
-66 RRRRARAAAAPAA
+66 
-79 AAGLLSGDPRRRLL
+79 
-93 LLLLPAN
+93 N
-100 GGSAGGGGGGPRS
+100 I
-113 HPPAP
+113 
-118 SEGLPRGG
+118 PRGG
-126 LTMKEEPLTGGGL
+126 TTMKEEPLGSGMN
-139 SAVRSWMHGTGI
+139 SVRSWMHTAGVV
-151 LDANTAA
+151 DANTAA
-158 QSGVGLARAHFEK
+158 QSGVGLARAHYEK

-180 NFFHFVLAMYDR
+180 NFFHFVLALYDR
-192 HGQPVEIERTSF
+192 QGQPVEIERTAF
-204 IDFVE
+204 VDFVE
-209 KDREQTGEKT
+209 KEKEPNSEKT

-224 YRLQLLYSNGLRTE
+224 YKLQLLYSNGVRTE
-238 QDLYVRLIDSMSKQ
+238 QDLYVRLIDSMTKQ

-362 DPSEAATPCIKAI
+362 DPSEGTATPYLDNAATPCIKAI

-382 TGGATVIVIGDNFFD
+382 TGGATVIIIGDNFFD

-461 YGFLRLQKV
+461 YGFQRLQKV

-481 PKDIILKRA
+481 PKEVLLKRAADLVEALYGMPHNNQEIILKRA

-499 VPRNPNQLTS
+499 VPRNHNQIPS
-509 LTGNHAHSGMMNVNS
+509 LANTASHGGMMGVNS
-524 FGSQLAV
+524 FGGQLAV
-531 NISESTQGSEQG
+531 NVSETSQGQDREKSHWNTCWDAEYPPYIHGVG
-543 YTRNTSSVSPRGYVP
+543 YSRNTSSVSPRGYVP

-568 TITSSMNGY
+568 TVSNSMNGY
-577 AGTAMTSLGVPGS
+577 GNAGMPNLGVPSS
-590 PSFLNGSTANS
+590 PGFLNGSSANS
-601 PYAIMPSSPPLGASS
+601 PYGS
-616 IASSST
+616 
-622 PGGVF
+622 
-627 SFSPVNM
+627 
-634 ISAVKQKSAFA
+634 KY
-645 PVVRPQASP
+645 QAM
-654 PPTCT
+654 
-659 SANGNTL
+659 
-666 QALSG
+666 SG
-671 LIVPPM
+671 LVVPPM

>member
-1 MARLGPAGGGGGGG
+1 MFGIQ
-15 GGSPVVPLRLESP
+15 E
-28 SAGPA
+28 
-33 PHWLAVLMVLLPD
+33 
-46 GEDDDEGD
+46 
-54 EAGAQAGRRRRR
+54 
-66 RRRRARAAAAPAA
+66 
-79 AAGLLSGDPRRRLL
+79 
-93 LLLLPAN
+93 N
-100 GGSAGGGGGGPRS
+100 I
-113 HPPAP
+113 
-118 SEGLPRGG
+118 PRGG
-126 LTMKEEPLTGGGL
+126 TTMKEEPLGSGMNP
-139 SAVRSWMHGTGI
+139 VRSWMHTAGVV
-151 LDANTAA
+151 DANTAA

-180 NFFHFVLAMYDR
+180 NFFHFVLALYDR
-192 HGQPVEIERTSF
+192 QGQPVEIERTAF
-204 IDFVE
+204 VDFVE
-209 KDREQTGEKT
+209 KEKEPNNEKT

-224 YRLQLLYSNGLRTE
+224 YKLQLLYSNGVRTE
-238 QDLYVRLIDSMSKQ
+238 QDLYVRLIDSMTKQ
-252 AIIYEG
+252 AIVYEG

-362 DPSEAATPCIKAI
+362 DPSEATPCIKAI

-382 TGGATVIVIGDNFFD
+382 TGGATVIIIGDNFFD

-461 YGFLRLQKV
+461 YGFQRLQKV

-481 PKDIILKRA
+481 PKEVLLKRAADLVEALYGMPHNNQEIILKRA

-499 VPRNPNQLTS
+499 VPRNHNQIPTL
-509 LTGNHAHSGMMNVNS
+509 GNTPAHTGMMGVNS
-524 FGSQLAV
+524 FSSQLAV
-531 NISESTQGSEQG
+531 NVSETSQANDQVG
-543 YTRNTSSVSPRGYVP
+543 YSRNTSSVSPRGYAP
-558 SSTPQQSNYN
+558 SSTPQQSNYS
-568 TITSSMNGY
+568 TVSTSMNGY
-577 AGTAMTSLGVPGS
+577 GSGAMANLGVPGS
-590 PSFLNGSTANS
+590 PGFLNGSSANS
-601 PYAIMPSSPPLGASS
+601 PYGM
-616 IASSST
+616 
-622 PGGVF
+622 
-627 SFSPVNM
+627 
-634 ISAVKQKSAFA
+634 KQKSAFA

-654 PPTCT
+654 PPSCT
-659 SANGNTL
+659 STNGNGL
-666 QALSG
+666 QGEGARRPPLRPGQPPGPGGLSLGAGALAC
-671 LIVPPM
+671 PPARLGPLAGQPWPLHALLCPHQATQPPSPHWVCLGMTPA

>member
-1 MARLGPAGGGGGGG
+1 MFGIQ
-15 GGSPVVPLRLESP
+15 ETI
-28 SAGPA
+28 
-33 PHWLAVLMVLLPD
+33 
-46 GEDDDEGD
+46 
-54 EAGAQAGRRRRR
+54 
-66 RRRRARAAAAPAA
+66 
-79 AAGLLSGDPRRRLL
+79 
-93 LLLLPAN
+93 
-100 GGSAGGGGGGPRS
+100 
-113 HPPAP
+113 
-118 SEGLPRGG
+118 PRGG
-126 LTMKEEPLTGGGL
+126 TTMKEEPLGGL
-139 SAVRSWMHGTGI
+139 NPVRSWMHTAGVV
-151 LDANTAA
+151 DANTAA
-158 QSGVGLARAHFEK
+158 QSGVGLARAHYEK

-180 NFFHFVLAMYDR
+180 NFFHFVLALYDR
-192 HGQPVEIERTSF
+192 QGQPVEIERTAF
-204 IDFVE
+204 VDFVE
-209 KDREQTGEKT
+209 KDKEPNSEKT

-224 YRLQLLYSNGLRTE
+224 YKLQLLYSNGVRTE
-238 QDLYVRLIDSMSKQ
+238 QDLYIRLIDSMTKQ

-382 TGGATVIVIGDNFFD
+382 TGGATVIIIGDNFFD

-461 YGFLRLQKV
+461 YGFQRLQKV

-481 PKDIILKRA
+481 PKEVLLKRAADLVEALYGMPHNNQEIILKRA

-499 VPRNPNQLTS
+499 VPRNHNQIPS
-509 LTGNHAHSGMMNVNS
+509 LANTASHGMMGVNS

-531 NISESTQGSEQG
+531 NVSESQGNDQG
-543 YTRNTSSVSPRGYVP
+543 WWTTTTASTLPPHSDKAVGYSRNTSSVSPRGYIS
-558 SSTPQQSNYN
+558 SSTPQQSSYN
-568 TITSSMNGY
+568 TVSNSMNGY
-577 AGTAMTSLGVPGS
+577 GNAGMNLGVPSS
-590 PSFLNGSTANS
+590 PGFLNGSSANS
-601 PYAIMPSSPPLGASS
+601 PYGI
-616 IASSST
+616 
-622 PGGVF
+622 
-627 SFSPVNM
+627 
-634 ISAVKQKSAFA
+634 KQKSAFA

-654 PPTCT
+654 PPSCT
-659 SANGNTL
+659 SANGNGL
-666 QALSG
+666 QGEPPSPPHPFPTDYWSDTAAQASVRFAMSG
-671 LIVPPM
+671 LVVPPM

>member
-1 MARLGPAGGGGGGG
+1 MFGIQ
-15 GGSPVVPLRLESP
+15 E
-28 SAGPA
+28 
-33 PHWLAVLMVLLPD
+33 
-46 GEDDDEGD
+46 
-54 EAGAQAGRRRRR
+54 
-66 RRRRARAAAAPAA
+66 
-79 AAGLLSGDPRRRLL
+79 
-93 LLLLPAN
+93 N
-100 GGSAGGGGGGPRS
+100 I
-113 HPPAP
+113 
-118 SEGLPRGG
+118 PRGG
-126 LTMKEEPLTGGGL
+126 TTMKEEPLGSGMNP
-139 SAVRSWMHGTGI
+139 VRSWMHTAGVV
-151 LDANTAA
+151 DANTAGER
-158 QSGVGLARAHFEK
+158 GVGLARAHYEK

-180 NFFHFVLAMYDR
+180 NFFHFVLALYDR
-192 HGQPVEIERTSF
+192 QGQPVEIERTVF
-204 IDFVE
+204 VDFVE
-209 KDREQTGEKT
+209 KDKEPNSEKT

-224 YRLQLLYSNGLRTE
+224 YKIQLLYSNGVRTE
-238 QDLYVRLIDSMSKQ
+238 QDLYVRLIDSMTKQ

-263 EMCRVLLTHEIMCSR
+263 EMCRVLLTHEIICFR

-382 TGGATVIVIGDNFFD
+382 TGGATVIIIGDNFFD

-461 YGFLRLQKV
+461 YGFQRLQKV

-481 PKDIILKRA
+481 PKEVLLKRAADLVEALYGMPHNNQEIILKRA

-499 VPRNPNQLTS
+499 VPRNHNQIPS
-509 LTGNHAHSGMMNVNS
+509 LANTASHGGMMGVNS
-524 FGSQLAV
+524 FGGQLAV
-531 NISESTQGSEQG
+531 NVSETSQVG
-543 YTRNTSSVSPRGYVP
+543 YSRNTSSVSPRGYVP

-568 TITSSMNGY
+568 TVSNSMNGY
-577 AGTAMTSLGVPGS
+577 GNTGMPNLGVPSS
-590 PSFLNGSTANS
+590 PGFLNGSSANS
-601 PYAIMPSSPPLGASS
+601 PYGM
-616 IASSST
+616 
-622 PGGVF
+622 
-627 SFSPVNM
+627 
-634 ISAVKQKSAFA
+634 KQKSAFA

-654 PPTCT
+654 PPSCT
-659 SANGNTL
+659 SANGNGL
-666 QALSG
+666 QGESRLPSFPPVCPPLALH
-671 LIVPPM
+671 

>member
-1 MARLGPAGGGGGGG
+1 MFGIQETI
-15 GGSPVVPLRLESP
+15 S
-28 SAGPA
+28 
-33 PHWLAVLMVLLPD
+33 
-46 GEDDDEGD
+46 
-54 EAGAQAGRRRRR
+54 
-66 RRRRARAAAAPAA
+66 
-79 AAGLLSGDPRRRLL
+79 
-93 LLLLPAN
+93 
-100 GGSAGGGGGGPRS
+100 
-113 HPPAP
+113 
-118 SEGLPRGG
+118 RGG
-126 LTMKEEPLTGGGL
+126 TTMKEEPLGGL
-139 SAVRSWMHGTGI
+139 NSVRSWMHTAGVV
-151 LDANTAA
+151 DANTAA
-158 QSGVGLARAHFEK
+158 QSGVGLARAHYEK

-180 NFFHFVLAMYDR
+180 NFFHFVLALYDR
-192 HGQPVEIERTSF
+192 QGQPVEIERTAYV
-204 IDFVE
+204 DFVE
-209 KDREQTGEKT
+209 KDKEPNSEKT

-224 YRLQLLYSNGLRTE
+224 YKLQLLYSNGVRTE
-238 QDLYVRLIDSMSKQ
+238 QDLFIRLIDSMTKQ

-382 TGGATVIVIGDNFFD
+382 TGGATVIIIGDNFFD

-461 YGFLRLQKV
+461 YGFQRLQKV

-481 PKDIILKRA
+481 PKEVLLKRAADLVEALYGMPHNNQEIILKRA

-499 VPRNPNQLTS
+499 VPRNHNQIPS
-509 LTGNHAHSGMMNVNS
+509 LANTASHGMMGVNS
-524 FGSQLAV
+524 FSSQLAV
-531 NISESTQGSEQG
+531 NVSESQGNDQG
-543 YTRNTSSVSPRGYVP
+543 YSRNTSSASPRGYIT
-558 SSTPQQSNYN
+558 SSTPQQSSYN
-568 TITSSMNGY
+568 TVSNSMNGY
-577 AGTAMTSLGVPGS
+577 GNSGMSNLGVPSS
-590 PSFLNGSTANS
+590 PGFLNGSSANS
-601 PYAIMPSSPPLGASS
+601 PYGI
-616 IASSST
+616 
-622 PGGVF
+622 
-627 SFSPVNM
+627 
-634 ISAVKQKSAFA
+634 KQKSAFA

-654 PPTCT
+654 PPSCT
-659 SANGNTL
+659 SANGNGL
-666 QALSG
+666 QAMSG
-671 LIVPPM
+671 LVVPPM

>member
-1 MARLGPAGGGGGGG
+1 MFGIQ
-15 GGSPVVPLRLESP
+15 E
-28 SAGPA
+28 
-33 PHWLAVLMVLLPD
+33 
-46 GEDDDEGD
+46 
-54 EAGAQAGRRRRR
+54 
-66 RRRRARAAAAPAA
+66 
-79 AAGLLSGDPRRRLL
+79 
-93 LLLLPAN
+93 N
-100 GGSAGGGGGGPRS
+100 I
-113 HPPAP
+113 
-118 SEGLPRGG
+118 PRGG
-126 LTMKEEPLTGGGL
+126 TTMKEEPLGSGMN
-139 SAVRSWMHGTGI
+139 SVRSWMHTAGVV
-151 LDANTAA
+151 DANTAA
-158 QSGVGLARAHFEK
+158 QSGVGLARAHYEK

-180 NFFHFVLAMYDR
+180 NFFHFVLALYDR
-192 HGQPVEIERTSF
+192 QGQPVEIERTAF
-204 IDFVE
+204 VDFVE
-209 KDREQTGEKT
+209 KEKEPNSEKT

-224 YRLQLLYSNGLRTE
+224 YKLQLLYSNGVRTE
-238 QDLYVRLIDSMSKQ
+238 QDLYVRLIDSMTKQ

-362 DPSEAATPCIKAI
+362 DPSEATPCIKAI

-382 TGGATVIVIGDNFFD
+382 TGGATVIIIGDNFFD

-461 YGFLRLQKV
+461 YGFQRLQKV

-481 PKDIILKRA
+481 PKEVLLKRAADLVEALYGMPHNNQEIILKRA

-499 VPRNPNQLTS
+499 VPRNHNQIPS
-509 LTGNHAHSGMMNVNS
+509 LANTASHGGMMGVNS

-531 NISESTQGSEQG
+531 NVSETSQGNDWVG
-543 YTRNTSSVSPRGYVP
+543 YSRNTSSVSPRGYVP

-568 TITSSMNGY
+568 TVSNSMNGY
-577 AGTAMTSLGVPGS
+577 GNTGMPNLGVPSS
-590 PSFLNGSTANS
+590 PGFLNGSSANS
-601 PYAIMPSSPPLGASS
+601 PYGM
-616 IASSST
+616 
-622 PGGVF
+622 
-627 SFSPVNM
+627 
-634 ISAVKQKSAFA
+634 KQKSAFA

-654 PPTCT
+654 PPSCN
-659 SANGNTL
+659 SANGNGL
-666 QALSG
+666 QAMSG
-671 LIVPPM
+671 LVVPPM

>member
-1 MARLGPAGGGGGGG
+1 MFGIQ
-15 GGSPVVPLRLESP
+15 E
-28 SAGPA
+28 
-33 PHWLAVLMVLLPD
+33 
-46 GEDDDEGD
+46 
-54 EAGAQAGRRRRR
+54 
-66 RRRRARAAAAPAA
+66 
-79 AAGLLSGDPRRRLL
+79 
-93 LLLLPAN
+93 N
-100 GGSAGGGGGGPRS
+100 I
-113 HPPAP
+113 
-118 SEGLPRGG
+118 PRGG
-126 LTMKEEPLTGGGL
+126 TTMKEEPLGSGMN
-139 SAVRSWMHGTGI
+139 SVRSWMHTAGVV
-151 LDANTAA
+151 DANTAA
-158 QSGVGLARAHFEK
+158 QSGVGLARAHYEK

-180 NFFHFVLAMYDR
+180 NFFHFVLALYDR
-192 HGQPVEIERTSF
+192 QGQPVEIERTAF
-204 IDFVE
+204 VDFVE
-209 KDREQTGEKT
+209 KEKEPNSEKT

-224 YRLQLLYSNGLRTE
+224 YKLQLLYSNGVRTE
-238 QDLYVRLIDSMSKQ
+238 QDLYVRLIDSMTKQ

-362 DPSEAATPCIKAI
+362 DPSEGTATPYLDNAATPCIKAI

-382 TGGATVIVIGDNFFD
+382 TGGATVIIIGDNFFD

-461 YGFLRLQKV
+461 YGFQRLQKV

-481 PKDIILKRA
+481 PKEVLLKRAADLVEALYGMPHNNQEIILKRA

-499 VPRNPNQLTS
+499 VPRNHNQIPS
-509 LTGNHAHSGMMNVNS
+509 LANTASHGGMMGVNS

-531 NISESTQGSEQG
+531 NVSETSQGNDWVG
-543 YTRNTSSVSPRGYVP
+543 YSRNTSSVSPRGYVP

-568 TITSSMNGY
+568 TVSNSMNGY
-577 AGTAMTSLGVPGS
+577 GNTGMPNLGVPSS
-590 PSFLNGSTANS
+590 PGFLNGSSANS
-601 PYAIMPSSPPLGASS
+601 PYGM
-616 IASSST
+616 
-622 PGGVF
+622 
-627 SFSPVNM
+627 
-634 ISAVKQKSAFA
+634 KQKSAFA

-654 PPTCT
+654 PPSCN
-659 SANGNTL
+659 SANGNGL
-666 QALSG
+666 QAMSG
-671 LIVPPM
+671 LVVPPM

>member
-1 MARLGPAGGGGGGG
+1 MFGIQENIQRS
-15 GGSPVVPLRLESP
+15 GSS
-28 SAGPA
+28 
-33 PHWLAVLMVLLPD
+33 
-46 GEDDDEGD
+46 
-54 EAGAQAGRRRRR
+54 
-66 RRRRARAAAAPAA
+66 
-79 AAGLLSGDPRRRLL
+79 
-93 LLLLPAN
+93 
-100 GGSAGGGGGGPRS
+100 
-113 HPPAP
+113 
-118 SEGLPRGG
+118 
-126 LTMKEEPLTGGGL
+126 MKEEPIGTGMN
-139 SAVRSWMHGTGI
+139 AVRTWMQGAGV

-180 NFFHFVLAMYDR
+180 NFFHFVLALYDR
-192 HGQPVEIERTSF
+192 QGQPVEIERTTFLGF
-204 IDFVE
+204 IE
-209 KDREQTGEKT
+209 KEKESSGEKT

-224 YRLQLLYSNGLRTE
+224 YRLQLLYSNGIRTE
-238 QDLYVRLIDSMSKQ
+238 QDFYVRLIDSMTKQ

-362 DPSEAATPCIKAI
+362 DPSEGTPSYLEHATPCIKAI

-382 TGGATVIVIGDNFFD
+382 TGGATVIIIGDNFFD
-397 GLQVVFGTMLVWSEL
+397 GLQVIFGTMLVWSEL

-441 FCKGAPGRFVYT
+441 FCKGTPGRFIYT

-461 YGFLRLQKV
+461 YGFQRLQKV

-481 PKDIILKRA
+481 PKEVILKRAADLVEALYGMPHNNQEIILKRA
-490 ADIAEALYS
+490 ADIAEALYN
-499 VPRNPNQLTS
+499 VPRNHNQLPALSNTS
-509 LTGNHAHSGMMNVNS
+509 VHAGMMGVNS
-524 FGSQLAV
+524 FSGQLAV
-531 NISESTQGSEQG
+531 NVSESTNQGF
-543 YTRNTSSVSPRGYVP
+543 TRNTSSVSPHGYVP
-558 SSTPQQSNYN
+558 SPTPQQTNYN
-568 TITSSMNGY
+568 SVTTSMNGY
-577 AGTAMTSLGVPGS
+577 GNTGMSNLGGS
-590 PSFLNGSTANS
+590 PSFLNGSAANS
-601 PYAIMPSSPPLGASS
+601 PYAIVPSSPTMASS
-616 IASSST
+616 TSLPSNCSSSS
-622 PGGVF
+622 GIF
-627 SFSPVNM
+627 SFSPANM
-634 ISAVKQKSAFA
+634 VSAVKQKSAFA
-645 PVVRPQASP
+645 PVVRPQTSP
-654 PPTCT
+654 PPTCS
-659 SANGNTL
+659 SANGNSL
-666 QALSG
+666 QDQSFVDSSKYSTAGSLQG
-671 LIVPPM
+671 LAFS

>member
-1 MARLGPAGGGGGGG
+1 MFGIQ
-15 GGSPVVPLRLESP
+15 
-28 SAGPA
+28 
-33 PHWLAVLMVLLPD
+33 D
-46 GEDDDEGD
+46 
-54 EAGAQAGRRRRR
+54 
-66 RRRRARAAAAPAA
+66 
-79 AAGLLSGDPRRRLL
+79 
-93 LLLLPAN
+93 N
-100 GGSAGGGGGGPRS
+100 I
-113 HPPAP
+113 
-118 SEGLPRGG
+118 PRGG
-126 LTMKEEPLTGGGL
+126 TTMKEEPLGSGMNT
-139 SAVRSWMHGTGI
+139 VRSWMHTAGVV
-151 LDANTAA
+151 DANTAA
-158 QSGVGLARAHFEK
+158 QSGVGLARAHYEK

-180 NFFHFVLAMYDR
+180 NFFHFVLALYDR
-192 HGQPVEIERTSF
+192 QGQPVEIERTAYV
-204 IDFVE
+204 DFVE
-209 KDREQTGEKT
+209 KDKEPNSEKT

-224 YRLQLLYSNGLRTE
+224 YKLQLLYSNGVRTE
-238 QDLYVRLIDSMSKQ
+238 QDLFVRLIDSMTKQ
-252 AIIYEG
+252 VRFISLSAIS
-258 QDKNP
+258 N
-263 EMCRVLLTHEIMCSR
+263 RVLMVR

-362 DPSEAATPCIKAI
+362 DPSEGTTTPYLDHAATPCIKAI

-382 TGGATVIVIGDNFFD
+382 TGGATVIIIGDNFFD

-461 YGFLRLQKV
+461 YGFQRLQKV

-481 PKDIILKRA
+481 PKEVLLKRAADLVEALYGMPHNNQEIILKRA

-499 VPRNPNQLTS
+499 VPRNHNQIPS
-509 LTGNHAHSGMMNVNS
+509 LGNTASHGGMMGVNS

-531 NISESTQGSEQG
+531 NVSETSQGNDQG
-543 YTRNTSSVSPRGYVP
+543 YSRQTSSVSPRGYVP

-568 TITSSMNGY
+568 TVSNSMNGY
-577 AGTAMTSLGVPGS
+577 GNAMSNLGVPSS
-590 PSFLNGSTANS
+590 PGFLNGSSANS
-601 PYAIMPSSPPLGASS
+601 PYGIVPSSPTMAASS
-616 IASSST
+616 VSLSSNCSGT
-622 PGGVF
+622 HGIF
-627 SFSPVNM
+627 SFSPANV

-654 PPTCT
+654 PPSCT
-659 SANGNTL
+659 SSPLGVLPPTPTPPH
-666 QALSG
+666 
-671 LIVPPM
+671 PPMICIGFAVQ